1 MLIAALAAMLLQ
13 GCRAARVR
21 TAANAPAPAPD
32 TVFSITLIGDD
43 CKFADH
49 VDYGIYVPGGN
60 RTIRGVMV
68 FQHGCSQEE
77 FGISRHCDVQ
87 YQALARKWDLA
98 IVEPTI
104 FGLCD
109 IWAFPENGSYK
120 SLLLALSKAG
130 ARTGHPELATAP
142 FLLWG
147 HSGGGLWTLAM
158 LNQHPER
165 IIAAV
170 CYSAAWDPDWDYPE
184 VAYDVPVI
192 FLTALGQE
200 NDIIEGYEI
209 GADEYLTKPY
219 STRLLLM
226 KVNALIKRYRGLLVK
241 DGRIDLDEI
250 TIEPARRQ
258 VSVNGRRI
266 ELTPREYELL
276 LYFVENRDQALTRNQ
291 ILDAVW
297 GRDYEGYDRAVDTY
311 IKKLRAS
318 LGEASYHIE
327 TVIKLGY
334 MWKNGR

>member
-1 MLIAALAAMLLQ
+1 MTDGNIKILIAE
-13 GCRAARVR
+13 
-21 TAANAPAPAPD
+21 
-32 TVFSITLIGDD
+32 DD
-43 CKFADH
+43 
-49 VDYGIYVPGGN
+49 ISL
-60 RTIRGVMV
+60 RTITSAYFTKNGFEVDQAGDGDEACRLVMNNRYDAV
-68 FQHGCSQEE
+68 ILDIMMPGRDGKEVCRF
-77 FGISRHCDVQ
+77 IRSR
-87 YQALARKWDLA
+87 
-98 IVEPTI
+98 
-104 FGLCD
+104 
-109 IWAFPENGSYK
+109 
-120 SLLLALSKAG
+120 
-130 ARTGHPELATAP
+130 
-142 FLLWG
+142 
-147 HSGGGLWTLAM
+147 
-158 LNQHPER
+158 
-165 IIAAV
+165 
-170 CYSAAWDPDWDYPE
+170 
-184 VAYDVPVI
+184 YDVPVI

-200 NDIIEGYEI
+200 NDIIESYEI

-334 MWKNGR
+334 MWKNS

>member
-1 MLIAALAAMLLQ
+1 MTDGNIKILIAE
-13 GCRAARVR
+13 
-21 TAANAPAPAPD
+21 
-32 TVFSITLIGDD
+32 DD
-43 CKFADH
+43 
-49 VDYGIYVPGGN
+49 ISL
-60 RTIRGVMV
+60 RTITSAYFTKNGFEVDQAGDGDEACRLVMNNRYDAV
-68 FQHGCSQEE
+68 ILDIMMPGRDGKEVCRF
-77 FGISRHCDVQ
+77 IRSR
-87 YQALARKWDLA
+87 
-98 IVEPTI
+98 
-104 FGLCD
+104 
-109 IWAFPENGSYK
+109 
-120 SLLLALSKAG
+120 
-130 ARTGHPELATAP
+130 
-142 FLLWG
+142 
-147 HSGGGLWTLAM
+147 
-158 LNQHPER
+158 
-165 IIAAV
+165 
-170 CYSAAWDPDWDYPE
+170 
-184 VAYDVPVI
+184 YDVPVI

-200 NDIIEGYEI
+200 TDIIEGYEI

-219 STRLLLM
+219 STKLLLM

-334 MWKNGR
+334 MWKNS

>member
-1 MLIAALAAMLLQ
+1 MTDGNIKILIAE
-13 GCRAARVR
+13 
-21 TAANAPAPAPD
+21 
-32 TVFSITLIGDD
+32 DD
-43 CKFADH
+43 
-49 VDYGIYVPGGN
+49 ISL
-60 RTIRGVMV
+60 RTITSAYFTKNGFEVDQAGDGDEACRLVMNNRYDAV
-68 FQHGCSQEE
+68 ILDIMMPGRDGKEVCRF
-77 FGISRHCDVQ
+77 IRSR
-87 YQALARKWDLA
+87 
-98 IVEPTI
+98 
-104 FGLCD
+104 
-109 IWAFPENGSYK
+109 
-120 SLLLALSKAG
+120 
-130 ARTGHPELATAP
+130 
-142 FLLWG
+142 
-147 HSGGGLWTLAM
+147 
-158 LNQHPER
+158 
-165 IIAAV
+165 
-170 CYSAAWDPDWDYPE
+170 
-184 VAYDVPVI
+184 YDVPVI

-219 STRLLLM
+219 STKLLLM

-297 GRDYEGYDRAVDTY
+297 GRDFEGYDRAVDTY

-327 TVIKLGY
+327 TVIKHGY

>member
-1 MLIAALAAMLLQ
+1 MTEGNIKILIAE
-13 GCRAARVR
+13 
-21 TAANAPAPAPD
+21 
-32 TVFSITLIGDD
+32 DD
-43 CKFADH
+43 
-49 VDYGIYVPGGN
+49 ISL
-60 RTIRGVMV
+60 RTITSAYFTKNGFEVDQAGDGDEACRLVMNNRYDAV
-68 FQHGCSQEE
+68 ILDIMMPGRDGKEVCRF
-77 FGISRHCDVQ
+77 IRSR
-87 YQALARKWDLA
+87 
-98 IVEPTI
+98 
-104 FGLCD
+104 
-109 IWAFPENGSYK
+109 
-120 SLLLALSKAG
+120 
-130 ARTGHPELATAP
+130 
-142 FLLWG
+142 
-147 HSGGGLWTLAM
+147 
-158 LNQHPER
+158 
-165 IIAAV
+165 
-170 CYSAAWDPDWDYPE
+170 
-184 VAYDVPVI
+184 YDVPVI

-219 STRLLLM
+219 STKLLLM